1 MRPAAVP
8 ARFQGYRGP
17 EVGKRRK
24 MQIPMLADA
33 RVEDRPE
40 QGIAANA
47 AVEVVNDRLEQVFGY
62 GGGEPCRTH
71 DVSIDA
77 F

>member
-1 MRPAAVP
+1 
-8 ARFQGYRGP
+8 
-17 EVGKRRK
+17 